1 MATRSTQL
9 LRSLRLRC
17 PHCGGRGLFRHWF
30 AMKEACPTCGLS
42 LTISNTIGANLL
54 NLVAAEVL
62 LMIVIFTVVLR
73 TWPDPPWDLLQY
85 GAPLLMVIAP
95 LLLYPVSKSLFV
107 AFDLSLHPDAQPD
120 VRVHGVGDPR
130 R

>member
-1 MATRSTQL
+1 
-9 LRSLRLRC
+9 
-17 PHCGGRGLFRHWF
+17 
-30 AMKEACPTCGLS
+30 MKEACPTCGLS

-107 AFDLSLHPDAQPD
+107 AFDLALHPDAQPD

>member
-9 LRSLRLRC
+9 LRSLTLRC

-30 AMKEACPTCGLS
+30 AMKDACPTCGLS

-120 VRVHGVGDPR
+120 VRVHGVGEPR